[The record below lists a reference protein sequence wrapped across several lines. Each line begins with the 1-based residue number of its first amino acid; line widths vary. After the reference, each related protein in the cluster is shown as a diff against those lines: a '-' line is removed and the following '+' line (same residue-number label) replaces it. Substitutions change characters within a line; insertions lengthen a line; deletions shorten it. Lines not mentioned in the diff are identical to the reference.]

1 MQTSFRGR
9 IVTRQD
15 VIGAMRD
22 FDRNYAGTEEYT
34 SWLTHKS
41 RKYLVW
47 YNGLQYPPKHILSL
61 VTGIG
66 IAEFSGG
73 EQTNRVFTDLGFK
86 VVEVAGVKPST
97 GVLSSLSSQIK
108 GIFAGKK
115 SESSSDFEE
124 PVIPGFSVRNSAQET
139 DSKYVSSEST
149 RSHGSPILQTASTEA
164 IIVVTEDGNDEL
176 PSVPLT
182 GQHQGDA
189 NVSPINWSQV
199 PISVLTDRLAQRGGG
214 GAQTARIIG
223 AKRCRTVADVMKI
236 SDEQWLRCNGYSPN
250 ALAILHE
257 ELIALLTSPV
267 SVHVVEE
274 ESHQVVQPDN
284 EKTDTTEGPEY
295 ITLSHPAAIDTS
307 LNGNL
312 TAQFDQGHDNL
323 VMSHDLHGVSPS
335 SAPAEQPNDITK
347 MVIDDWTQ
355 VPVTA
360 LTRRLTLSKGGARV
374 IRAIHETRC
383 RTLADIIEQTDEQ
396 WLKCRS
402 FGQGSLHILHEELDA
417 LTALYEVRP
426 SHTKLEPALNAATL
440 PLNDPYWYPREWSE
454 LRNLLDIYGRQ
465 RLAAIPISGLVS
477 PLRAQPM
484 GDEVA
489 DKVVNH
495 CTSMAELLAGDPS
508 ASSGTS
514 FLMRFNSIQLN
525 LLKVTAT
532 DYLRSELHVQPRNN
546 ETNKTSR
553 FIATDSLQD
562 ERHRQPPYPGTLWEQ
577 IQDKLLISAAESL
590 KSVSFRD
597 VASEIQT
604 IRVRNALLRHLS
616 SDCSLYDLVIIRVE
630 KLLEIPNLGVKS
642 LDALKQ
648 ELIDILNHLQPA
660 NDAVRQAELLPDTTD
675 YELISD
681 ATVAAVTK
689 QDWLSVRQSVD
700 SLLNS
705 REIDIL
711 KAYHGGFGANE
722 TLAAIGDRLGLTR
735 ERVRQIKSRASYRFQ
750 RRISAEVAA
759 RVFHDYAL
767 AKLATAGIEATPAA
781 LWVAPDDP
789 RVVEDDE
796 RWLMDWFGDI
806 YGRDWYTQWLLA
818 SAMHD
823 NSDLQAIVGLTAL
836 SALVQ
841 FLRTYSYRPLNLEEA
856 LVVARTS
863 EPAIN
868 AYELRVQLEEHP
880 EVRVFPHGDLQI
892 GHASWRWFDPQ
903 RARESRRVEWALRL
917 IHAPATPTEIARVI
931 RERLGVMEVSAFG
944 VADACDRDPAVFFAQ
959 DGAYGLVI
967 WQNTLSLRE
976 PLMNLL
982 ESGPLLLTELAV
994 EWGKRFAAPF
1004 APELVMATL
1013 HHCQEHFYPA
1023 KPLCWARK
1031 DMQEPLLYD
1040 PTAFT
1045 FERLMPTL

>member
-1 MQTSFRGR
+1 
-9 IVTRQD
+9 
-15 VIGAMRD
+15 
-22 FDRNYAGTEEYT
+22 
-34 SWLTHKS
+34 
-41 RKYLVW
+41 
-47 YNGLQYPPKHILSL
+47 
-61 VTGIG
+61 
-66 IAEFSGG
+66 
-73 EQTNRVFTDLGFK
+73 
-86 VVEVAGVKPST
+86 
-97 GVLSSLSSQIK
+97 LSSLSSQIK
-108 GIFAGKK
+108 GLFAAKK

-124 PVIPGFSVRNSAQET
+124 PVIPGFSVRNSTQKT
-139 DSKYVSSEST
+139 DGKYVSSKEMHS
-149 RSHGSPILQTASTEA
+149 SDSPAPQTARTEA
-164 IIVVTEDGNDEL
+164 IIAVAEDGHDEL
-176 PSVPLT
+176 LSAHLP
-182 GQHQGDA
+182 GQQQGDA
-189 NVSPINWSQV
+189 GEPPIVWSEVPVSA
-199 PISVLTDRLAQRGGG
+199 LTDRLAQRGGG

-236 SDEQWLRCNGYSPN
+236 PDEQWLRCNGYSPN

-257 ELIALLTSPV
+257 ELLALLTSPV
-267 SVHVVEE
+267 SVHAVEE

-284 EKTDTTEGPEY
+284 EKTDTTEGPKY
-295 ITLSHPAAIDTS
+295 ITLSHPAAIDAS
-307 LNGNL
+307 LIDSL

-323 VMSHDLHGVSPS
+323 VLSHNLHGVPPS
-335 SAPAEQPNDITK
+335 SDPAEQPNDITK
-347 MVIDDWTQ
+347 IVIDDWTQ
-355 VPVTA
+355 VPVAA
-360 LTRRLTLSKGGARV
+360 LTHRLTLRQGAARV

-383 RTLADIIEQTDEQ
+383 RTIADIIEKTDEQ

-402 FGQGSLHILHEELDA
+402 FGQGSLHLLHEELAA

-426 SHTKLEPALNAATL
+426 SHTKSEPAPNAATL

-465 RLAAIPISGLVS
+465 RLTAIPISGLV
-477 PLRAQPM
+477 PLLRAQPM

-489 DKVVNH
+489 DKVANQ

-508 ASSGTS
+508 TSSSNS

-546 ETNKTSR
+546 ETNKTSVLL
-553 FIATDSLQD
+553 ATDSLQD
-562 ERHRQPPYPGTLWEQ
+562 GLHRQPPHPGTLWEQ
-577 IQDKLLISAAESL
+577 IQDKILISKAVHL

-597 VASEIQT
+597 VASEFQT

-675 YELISD
+675 FELVSD
-681 ATVAAVTK
+681 ADVAAVTK
-689 QDWLSVRQSVD
+689 QDWLSVRQSID
-700 SLLNS
+700 SLLTS
-705 REIDIL
+705 RQIEIL
-711 KAYHGGFGANE
+711 KAYHGRFGVNE
-722 TLAAIGDRLGLTR
+722 TLATIGDRLGLTR
-735 ERVRQIKSRASYRFQ
+735 ERVRQIKSKASYSFQ

-759 RVFHDYAL
+759 SAFYDYAL

-796 RWLMDWFGDI
+796 RWLFDWFEDI
-806 YGRDWYTQWLLA
+806 YGRDWYTQWLLS
-818 SAMHD
+818 SALHD

-856 LVVARTS
+856 LVVARAS

-880 EVRVFPHGDLQI
+880 EVRLFTHGDLQI
-892 GHASWRWFDPQ
+892 GHASWQWFDPQ

-917 IHAPATPTEIARVI
+917 MHAPATPTEIARVI
-931 RERLGVMEVSAFG
+931 RERLGVMDVSAFG
-944 VADACDRDPAVFFAQ
+944 VADACDRDTAVFFAQ

-967 WQNTLSLRE
+967 WQNTPSLRQ

-982 ESGPLLLTELAV
+982 ESGPLLLTELADQ
-994 EWGKRFAAPF
+994 WGKRFDSPF
-1004 APELVMATL
+1004 DPESVMATL
-1013 HHCQEHFYPA
+1013 HHCQEHFYPI
-1023 KPLCWARK
+1023 KPLSWARK
-1031 DMQEPLLYD
+1031 DLQEPLLYD
-1040 PTAFT
+1040 PSAFT